1 MRYPNKK
8 KFIIGPG
15 KHLYDFRERL
25 DKKMGDI
32 KNGIENPLYNIWA
45 FVYLNM
51 AAEIKDDLEGL
62 DTKPRPMI

>member
-32 KNGIENPLYNIWA
+32 NGIENPLYNIWA
-45 FVYLNM
+45 YVDLSM